1 MKSLK
6 NMHIAKYRLYFL
18 KVVIAH
24 PVEIIVTVLL
34 AAKEQLP

>member
-1 MKSLK
+1 
-6 NMHIAKYRLYFL
+6 MHIAKYRLYFL